1 MRKIILTAMICM
13 VNFETVQ
20 AQQANEN
27 HITKPPTNYI
37 QRMNYKSLNI
47 NAQNFKNIFNILM
60 NEIDP
65 QSTIFKIKKVT
76 KEADQKYSIVQLLTK
91 TDLLKISAPIN
102 DDNTLRE
109 LLILAE
115 MPKTD
120 SQKTTILT
128 AMVGASEAINPSK
141 QGTETVITVGALVH
155 DATSHPKKAA
165 QKRIRGYDYTVN
177 YSPELNKIFFVIS
190 DGRK

>member
-1 MRKIILTAMICM
+1 MRKIILTAMMCT
-13 VNFETVQ
+13 VGFETVQ
-20 AQQANEN
+20 AKQSNEN
-27 HITKPPTNYI
+27 YIAQPPTNYI
-37 QRMNYKSLNI
+37 QRMDYKSLNI
-47 NAQNFKNIFNILM
+47 NAQNFKNIFNLLM
-60 NEIDP
+60 REINP
-65 QSTIFKIKKVT
+65 QGTIFKIKKTT
-76 KEADQKYSIVQLLTK
+76 KEADQKYSVVQLLTK

-141 QGTETVITVGALVH
+141 QGTETVITIGALVH
-155 DATSHPKKAA
+155 NATSQPRKAA
-165 QKRIRGYDYTVN
+165 QKQIHGYDYTVN